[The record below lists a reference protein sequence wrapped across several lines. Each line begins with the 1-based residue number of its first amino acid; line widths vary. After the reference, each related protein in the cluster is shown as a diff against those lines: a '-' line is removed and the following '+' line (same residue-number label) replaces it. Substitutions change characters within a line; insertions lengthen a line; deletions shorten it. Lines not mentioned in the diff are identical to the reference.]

1 MSDDVWY
8 ACVFFAEE
16 VPARVSKDVK
26 FKKNNTSGKTWDILF
41 LCETKKD
48 FRKCVPPLF
57 DISTLN
63 V

>member
-41 LCETKKD
+41 LCETKK
-48 FRKCVPPLF
+48 KA
-57 DISTLN
+57 SGN
-63 V
+63 VCHHCLTFQL